1 MIFALI
7 ALFALT
13 KAEIIDRFQAPPVTQ
28 LDGLIQV
35 YGDCPA
41 DMRRE
46 YQLPIAAFTRDIC
59 QKLYA
64 AENLRP
70 IKFAQPGII
79 VKIGDVRTNLTNVVV
94 RTAVYDEGGLYTRI
108 LLPSPAGAD
117 LDCFRREVVKAFV
130 RAVKGENVG
139 DDAEAARIYRRIDP
153 LERAR
158 DLAAEVRDWRE
169 RGIYTEG
176 RTDED
181 YLKLMRG
188 IHAPGH
194 ASAEDVATFASR
206 LYLYPLAY
214 DAPFGGKFSAC
225 SFRDAV
231 ALAAEDPQVRY
242 AAYLKRSEVMAYGGG
257 HGDRMT
263 SAAAAYGVFLFELA
277 RHQLQAEELLKLL
290 DDADMKLKGVLE

>member
-28 LDGLIQV
+28 LDGLVQV

-59 QKLYA
+59 QKLYTS
-64 AENLRP
+64 ENLRP
-70 IKFAQPGII
+70 VKFARPGIV

-94 RTAVYDEGGLYTRI
+94 RTAVYDDGGLYTRI
-108 LLPSPAGAD
+108 RIPSPSGAD
-117 LDCFRREVVKAFV
+117 LDCFRREVVKAFC
-130 RAVKGENVG
+130 RAVKGESV
-139 DDAEAARIYRRIDP
+139 DDETAQKLYRRIDP

-169 RGIYTEG
+169 RGVYTEG

-188 IHAPGH
+188 IHSPGH
-194 ASAEDVATFASR
+194 ASAEDVTTFASR
-206 LYLYPLAY
+206 LFLYPLAY
-214 DAPFGGKFSAC
+214 DAPFCGKFSAC
-225 SFRDAV
+225 SFREAV
-231 ALAAEDPQVRY
+231 TLAAEDPQIRY
-242 AAYLKRSEVMAYGGG
+242 AAYLKRGEIMAYGGG
-257 HGDRMT
+257 RGDRMT

-277 RHQLQAEELLKLL
+277 RCQLKAEELLKLL